1 MIVFGKANRASSTVS
16 DGALVA
22 AASLSNR
29 YITNRF
35 LPDKAIDL
43 VDEAASAQRLQQ
55 ESKPDAI
62 QELDRKI
69 MTIQI
74 ELESLRKETDVASKE
89 RKQRLEESLKTL
101 QSEAGKLTSIWD
113 KEKEKL
119 QAIKNAKEQLEQA
132 RVDLEKAQREGNFG
146 RASELRYATI
156 PGIEARLPQENSRD
170 NFQGLIHDTVTADDI
185 GKSSR
190 SSRYRPKVLKGVP
203 YS

>member
-1 MIVFGKANRASSTVS
+1 MIVFAKANRASSAVS

-62 QELDRKI
+62 QELHRKI

-89 RKQRLEESLKTL
+89 RKQRLEDSLKTL
-101 QSEAGKLTSIWD
+101 QSEAVKLTSIWD

-119 QAIKNAKEQLEQA
+119 QAIKNAKEELEQA
-132 RVDLEKAQREGNFG
+132 RVDLERAQREGNFG

-156 PGIEARLPQENSRD
+156 PSIEAQLPQENSGD
-170 NFQGLIHDTVTADDI
+170 SFQGLIHDTVTSDDI

-190 SSRYRPKVLKGVP
+190 STR
-203 YS
+203 